1 MMYLGKWEEKVRID
15 QRAALSNTHTHTH
28 THTHITP
35 DNLDMS
41 TPIPQQI

>member
-15 QRAALSNTHTHTH
+15 QRAALYNTHAHTH

-41 TPIPQQI
+41 TPSPQQI